1 MNMPI
6 NNMNILLLHARES
19 TKAGEIMDIASI
31 LGLVLGIACMLYGI
45 LSGGELSSFF
55 DPGSIAVTVGG
66 GLASTILCFP
76 LSDTIKAFKAIPLAF
91 KPYRSDPFK
100 TIQLLVE
107 LSQKARREGLLALES
122 AQEEIKD
129 DYLKKALELVVDGIE
144 ADMVKTSM
152 QLEIDSMVV
161 RHSAVQAYYKMLSAQ
176 FPAWGMIGTL
186 MGLVNLLKS
195 MDDPSNIG
203 PAMALAIIT
212 TFYGSI
218 LANFVCTPI
227 ATKLQ
232 GASAEEIRMR
242 EMIMEGI
249 LSIQA
254 GENPRLMEHKLKT
267 FLSPDQKIQY
277 ESMVMREK
285 ERETGP
291 EKGFESFQA

>member
-1 MNMPI
+1 
-6 NNMNILLLHARES
+6 
-19 TKAGEIMDIASI
+19 MDIATI
-31 LGLVLGIACMLYGI
+31 LGLVMGLGCI
-45 LSGGELSSFF
+45 LFGMMSGGSLAAFL
-55 DPGSIAVTVGG
+55 DPASVAITVGG
-66 GLASTILCFP
+66 GLASTIICFP
-76 LSDTIKAFKAIPLAF
+76 LSDTLKVIKMMPLVFKLPKVNQF
-91 KPYRSDPFK
+91 Q
-100 TIQLLVE
+100 TIQMLVE

-122 AQEEIKD
+122 DQAEVKD

-161 RHSAVQAYYKMLSAQ
+161 RHSIGQLYFRTLASQ
-176 FPAWGMIGTL
+176 FPSWGMIGTL
-186 MGLVNLLKS
+186 MGLINLLKTL
-195 MDDPSNIG
+195 DNPSGIG

-227 ATKLQ
+227 ANKLQ
-232 GASAEEIRMR
+232 ANSAEEIRMR
-242 EMIMEGI
+242 EMIMGGV

-277 ESMVMREK
+277 EGMIKNESEKIRENNA
-285 ERETGP
+285 T
-291 EKGFESFQA
+291 A